1 MKQLFV
7 ATALAGLL
15 FACKSADKKG
25 AATTEQDQRIQDS
38 IRYAENQKIINDTA
52 NYTSLTWLDSTF
64 LDMGKVKEGQVVEVS
79 FRFKNTGT
87 KPLVIMDVTASCGCT
102 VPEKPEQPF
111 APGEEGVIKA
121 KFDSKGRPGEN
132 RKHISV
138 DANTNPSRSHSL
150 DFRVE
155 VTTN

>member
-1 MKQLFV
+1 MKHLLV

-15 FACKSADKKG
+15 IACKSADKKDSSLS
-25 AATTEQDQRIQDS
+25 EKEKQVQDS
-38 IRYAENQKIINDTA
+38 ILYAEKQKAMADTA
-52 NYTSLTWLDSTF
+52 NYTTLTWLDSTY

-79 FRFKNTGT
+79 YRFKNTGT

-102 VPEKPEQPF
+102 VPEKPDQPF

-138 DANTNPSRSHSL
+138 DANTTPSRTHSL

-155 VTTN
+155 VIN

>member
-1 MKQLFV
+1 MKRILV
-7 ATALAGLL
+7 ATVLAGLL
-15 FACKSADKKG
+15 ISCKSVDKKG
-25 AATTEQDQRIQDS
+25 NASSEQDTRIQDS
-38 IRYAENQKIINDTA
+38 IRYAEKQKAINDTA
-52 NYTSLTWLDSTF
+52 NYTTLTWLDSTY
-64 LDMGKVKEGQVVEVS
+64 LDMGKVKEGQVVEVTY
-79 FRFKNTGT
+79 RFKNTGT
-87 KPLVIMDVTASCGCT
+87 RPLVILDVTASCGCT

-155 VTTN
+155 VTN